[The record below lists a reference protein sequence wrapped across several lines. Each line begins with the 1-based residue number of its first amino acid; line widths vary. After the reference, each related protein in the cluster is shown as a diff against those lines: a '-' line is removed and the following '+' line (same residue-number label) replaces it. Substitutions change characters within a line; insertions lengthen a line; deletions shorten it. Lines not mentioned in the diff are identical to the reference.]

1 MKFAMN
7 TNGYNEAKAYLI
19 SIEKWEQANTT
30 GFSTDG
36 YSIVMFANDCWDKN
50 NE

>member
-19 SIEKWEQANTT
+19 SIGEWENASTR
-30 GFSTDG
+30 GFSVDG
-36 YSIVMFANDCWDKN
+36 YSVVQFANSCWEKN
-50 NE
+50 EK